1 MGRKHFIVRK
11 ILENVPPNQFIP
23 RPYYLDLLDA
33 VAERNSII
41 CKDKDITLQ
50 FVIQSLYRD
59 IASKNPKKCMLVII
73 NDSTLIDDS
82 AKIFQYTTDDN
93 VFIADITSTSVPE
106 NVDAVFMSAETAAK
120 LCAGVAPA
128 FSILERVSFLVLDD
142 CDLALKSDHPY
153 HTLFPAVKCELT
165 EEEINTVWDR
175 PAEFYSFVTPYRIL
189 GLTFKILPDGCS
201 DHFLAKRY
209 ICSLEHRLNC
219 RLETTSELYNVLSFG
234 AQPEELEI
242 YTQAPSDNGSDQ
254 HPICR
259 TLLRLL
265 QEAHDF
271 LSDLDFTDTEA
282 NVSTGGERIINV
294 PYYCLRAVAQCES
307 ITRELGVYCGAI
319 IARVFLRHLY
329 RLERARAATLE
340 CKNQLEHGE
349 DLLTRI
355 LRYTA
360 TQLSMVARLFQVVS
374 ENCTTKEE
382 VRTLASP
389 RVCQLIDHLRTV
401 KPTGT
406 YRIEAV
412 RQTEGFSEVE
422 DSDNVDN
429 SDDDS
434 DTGRRSSTRS
444 TSVRSRGGRR
454 GSRKRSECFVAP
466 HGLEDDDGSSQQQ
479 SDSDD
484 GSFSS
489 TFSPSNTDSDD
500 ESASNAGRGSEV
512 EDEMGSESGA
522 ESDVTDVSMCLS
534 TGLHRKSK
542 SKSNKR
548 SNKTRNNS
556 LMNRC
561 QRREKIVYRIV
572 AYQPEGVPVVPP
584 LCGLVLVGGCQFS
597 AYALPRFLE
606 DFCNWDSDIAFVRPV
621 ASNITLDKSKS
632 TDLSTANTQ
641 EETVANFRCGGEVNL
656 LVTTQSGLAAASTL
670 PKCNLVASFHPSNSI
685 ETYLLAKSRLRLV
698 SIKTTKAR
706 LWHFLEPS
714 KISMRNQFQE
724 IERMLIQRC
733 SRSGLSLNEHDVD
746 LKFVDEA
753 FDFLPKVRSAIA
765 SAYFCTTKE
774 EVRTLASPRVC
785 QLIDH
790 LRTVKPTGTYRI
802 EAVRQTEGFSEVED
816 SDNVDNSDDDSDTGR
831 RSSTRSTSVRSRGG
845 RRGSR
850 KRSEC
855 FVAPHG
861 LEDDDGSSQQQSD
874 SDDGSFSSTFSP
886 SNTDSDDE
894 SASNAGRGS
903 EVEDEMGSESGAESD
918 VTDVSMC
925 LSTGL
930 HRKSKSKSNKRSNK
944 TRNNSL
950 MNRCQRREKIVY
962 RIVAYQPEGVPVVPP
977 LCGLVLVGGCQFSAY
992 ALPRFLEDFCN
1003 WDSDIAFVRPV
1014 ASNITL
1020 DKSKSTDLSTANTQ
1034 EETVANFRC
1043 GGEVNLL
1050 VTTQSGLAAASTLPK
1065 CNLVAS
1071 FHPSNSIETYLLAKS
1086 RLRLVSIKTT
1096 KARLWHFLEPSKIS
1110 MRNQFQEIERMLI
1123 QRCSR
1128 SGLSLNEHD
1137 VDLKF
1142 VDEAFDFLP
1151 KRNASRAIDVINH
1164 YCARLP
1170 CNFMTRLAPRWN
1182 LISRPLVDV
1191 KSELGD
1197 SGKILTC
1204 PDTDHKDPKVAYR
1217 CALQMPSNSPI
1228 NQVVW
1233 GDWSVCKKMA
1243 KYSASVR
1250 VGHLLLE
1257 AREISNSGRAI
1268 LRHSSIIGPSRIIR
1282 ESRCRSPVKTKSSY
1296 LIKTPDA
1303 FVRCLPK
1310 EDLNST
1316 TSQNYL
1322 YLIDVRHLDSVLTHL
1337 QQQRKH
1343 KGTSSASL
1351 LFYPESENR
1360 IFAFL
1365 TSKRLPYVPDFS
1377 IFTRSGEETVSIYEA
1392 NSCPCLNI
1400 NQLNRLSNF
1409 HRILFKSVLRVEK
1422 DTLMTF
1428 CLPEAQCQILIIPV
1442 KLDSQEIDWD
1452 LVDLCL
1458 STFDPAVGDCRM
1470 PIRRRP
1476 TPPFRISE
1484 EPFPLTQLLSTP
1496 DSSQTVFDFVP
1507 EDFANAVLTPTYR
1520 LVDFPPRY
1528 YVVTIRN
1535 DLSPASRF
1543 PSPQFSNFAD
1553 YYRSKYG
1560 LHLSGSAKDQPLLD
1574 AAYAPLRLASLLVP
1588 RCLAAAAAAA
1598 QRKAANSGGGG
1609 KKENTNSSRGAPRHV
1624 QLLVPEFCYRHAL
1637 PATVWQK
1644 AVCLPSILYRLHHL
1658 LLAEELRSEI
1668 ARETGMGIVDP
1679 PSRAC
1684 FPALRCHALPKLAS
1698 LSRSNSPANVRE
1710 ESTVHEQDNLEVV
1723 KLTLNRPSKGD
1734 THKTGHDFD
1743 TLLAD
1748 FSGDSDKE
1756 LDDSNIDE
1764 IEEEIDAESVDSFE
1778 ENVGKL
1784 TFFPPQDDDTDLEN
1798 RILYRPGPAMILQS
1812 LTRLAAGD
1820 FINMERLETIG
1831 DSFLKFAVTT
1841 YLYLKYPDAQEG
1853 SLSLFRS
1860 HVVENSNLYRFGCGK
1875 KLPGRIVGVAFEPQ
1889 ENWLPPCYVCN
1900 SDNSSADDSLQMVQ
1914 THQFLSNKSIAD
1926 CVEALV
1932 GCYLTERGERSAL
1945 KLLQWFG
1952 VECLPPS
1959 SEMQPT
1965 GAPWKMPDERGLTE
1979 AEKIEID
1986 RIYHVSRYDKLE
1998 NTIGYRFKN
2007 RRLLI
2012 EALTHSTCRD
2022 LHSNPSVN
2030 NTPSS
2035 VFFGNGGYE
2044 RLEFLGDAVLD
2055 YTVTRVLFES
2065 TDGETVRE
2073 LSPGGLTDLR
2083 SALVNNAVF
2092 GALAVTH
2099 CGLHAYLRGTAP
2111 YLTEGTSAFLR
2122 HIRNVSR
2129 GSLNSKRLL
2138 TPDSNTV
2145 ARLND
2150 AENQADSG
2158 AVRPSNEMEAE
2169 VPKALGDVF
2178 ESLAGAVFL
2187 DSGLCLNT
2195 LWRIFFPLLRERIE
2209 RYSTCV
2215 AKSPVRRLLEQ
2226 YPERVKFEKPMVR
2239 PDGKIRLVVRVVGI
2253 GRYVGIGRTYRLA
2266 KSAAADL
2273 AYRRAKEAANL
2284 NSR

>member
-1 MGRKHFIVRK
+1 MGRKHFIVKK

-59 IASKNPKKCMLVII
+59 IASKNPKKCMLVLIPER
-73 NDSTLIDDS
+73 NLIDES
-82 AKIFQYTTDDN
+82 AKIFQYTTDAN
-93 VFIADITSTSVPE
+93 VFIADIASTNVPE
-106 NVDAVFMSAETAAK
+106 NADAVFMSSETASK
-120 LCAGVAPA
+120 LCTGVAPA
-128 FSILERVSFLVLDD
+128 FSISERVSFLVLDD
-142 CDLALKSDHPY
+142 CDLVLKSDHLY
-153 HTLFPAVKCELT
+153 YTLFPAVKYELT
-165 EEEINTVWDR
+165 EEEVNAIWDR
-175 PAEFYSFVTPYRIL
+175 PAEFYSSVTPYRIL
-189 GLTFKILPDGCS
+189 GLTSKILPDGCS
-201 DHFLAKRY
+201 DHILAKRY
-209 ICSLEHRLNC
+209 ICSLEYRLNC
-219 RLETTSELYNVLSFG
+219 RLETTSELNNVLSFG

-242 YTQAPSDNGSDQ
+242 CTQAPSENGSDQ
-254 HPICR
+254 HPICG
-259 TLLRLL
+259 TVLKLL

-271 LSDLDFTDTEA
+271 LSDLDFTGTEA

-360 TQLSMVARLFQVVS
+360 TQLSMVAS
-374 ENCTTKEE
+374 CIAKEE

-412 RQTEGFSEVE
+412 RQIETTSGVE
-422 DSDNVDN
+422 DSDDLEN
-429 SDDDS
+429 SDGDS
-434 DTGRRSSTRS
+434 DTSSRSSVRS
-444 TSVRSRGGRR
+444 TSVRSRSGRR
-454 GSRKRSECFVAP
+454 GRRKSSEGFVAP
-466 HGLEDDDGSSQQQ
+466 HGFEDDDGFSKQQ

-484 GSFSS
+484 DSFSS

-500 ESASNAGRGSEV
+500 ESASNTGRGSEP

-534 TGLHRKSK
+534 TGLHRKPK
-542 SKSNKR
+542 LNSNKKPH
-548 SNKTRNNS
+548 KTRNSS
-556 LMNRC
+556 LLNRSP
-561 QRREKIVYRIV
+561 RREKIVYRIV

-606 DFCNWDSDIAFVRPV
+606 DFCNWDSDIAFVRPGYFFV
-621 ASNITLDKSKS
+621 PKTIAISITSNTIPDKSKS
-632 TDLSTANTQ
+632 TDIPTANTQ
-641 EETVANFRCGGEVNL
+641 EETVANFRGGGEVNL

-698 SIKTTKAR
+698 SINTTKAR

-724 IERMLIQRC
+724 IERLLIQRC
-733 SRSGLSLNEHDVD
+733 SRSDLSVNEHDVD
-746 LKFVDEA
+746 PKFVDEA
-753 FDFLPKVRSAIA
+753 FEFLPK
-765 SAYFCTTKE
+765 
-774 EVRTLASPRVC
+774 
-785 QLIDH
+785 
-790 LRTVKPTGTYRI
+790 
-802 EAVRQTEGFSEVED
+802 
-816 SDNVDNSDDDSDTGR
+816 
-831 RSSTRSTSVRSRGG
+831 
-845 RRGSR
+845 
-850 KRSEC
+850 
-855 FVAPHG
+855 
-861 LEDDDGSSQQQSD
+861 
-874 SDDGSFSSTFSP
+874 
-886 SNTDSDDE
+886 
-894 SASNAGRGS
+894 
-903 EVEDEMGSESGAESD
+903 
-918 VTDVSMC
+918 
-925 LSTGL
+925 LS
-930 HRKSKSKSNKRSNK
+930 
-944 TRNNSL
+944 
-950 MNRCQRREKIVY
+950 
-962 RIVAYQPEGVPVVPP
+962 
-977 LCGLVLVGGCQFSAY
+977 
-992 ALPRFLEDFCN
+992 
-1003 WDSDIAFVRPV
+1003 
-1014 ASNITL
+1014 
-1020 DKSKSTDLSTANTQ
+1020 
-1034 EETVANFRC
+1034 
-1043 GGEVNLL
+1043 
-1050 VTTQSGLAAASTLPK
+1050 
-1065 CNLVAS
+1065 
-1071 FHPSNSIETYLLAKS
+1071 
-1086 RLRLVSIKTT
+1086 
-1096 KARLWHFLEPSKIS
+1096 
-1110 MRNQFQEIERMLI
+1110 
-1123 QRCSR
+1123 
-1128 SGLSLNEHD
+1128 
-1137 VDLKF
+1137 
-1142 VDEAFDFLP
+1142 
-1151 KRNASRAIDVINH
+1151 ASRAIDVINH

-1197 SGKILTC
+1197 SGKALTTC
-1204 PDTDHKDPKVAYR
+1204 PDTHHSDPQVAYR
-1217 CALQMPSNSPI
+1217 CALQMPSNSPV

-1268 LRHSSIIGPSRIIR
+1268 LHHSSIIEPSRMIR

-1310 EDLNST
+1310 VDLNGA

-1343 KGTSSASL
+1343 KGTSSTSL

-1392 NSCPCLNI
+1392 KSCPCLNTD
-1400 NQLNRLSNF
+1400 QLNRLSNF

-1442 KLDSQEIDWD
+1442 KLDTQEIDWD

-1458 STFDPAVGDCRM
+1458 STFDPSVGDCRM

-1476 TPPFRISE
+1476 PPPFRLSE

-1496 DSSQTVFDFVP
+1496 DSSQTIFDFVP

-1535 DLSPASRF
+1535 DLSPASKF

-1609 KKENTNSSRGAPRHV
+1609 RKKENANSSRAAPRHV

-1644 AVCLPSILYRLHHL
+1644 AVCLPSILYRLQHL

-1684 FPALRCHALPKLAS
+1684 FPSLRCRTLPKLTS
-1698 LSRSNSPANVRE
+1698 LSRSTSPVNAKE
-1710 ESTVHEQDNLEVV
+1710 DSTVHGQENPEIV
-1723 KLTLNRPSKGD
+1723 KLTLNPPSKVD

-1743 TLLAD
+1743 ALLGD
-1748 FSGDSDKE
+1748 SFVDSDKE
-1756 LDDSNIDE
+1756 LDDSNIEE

-1784 TFFPPQDDDTDLEN
+1784 TFFPSQDDDTDFEN

-1853 SLSLFRS
+1853 SLSSFRS
-1860 HVVENSNLYRFGCGK
+1860 HVVENSNLFRLGCGK

-1900 SDNSSADDSLQMVQ
+1900 SDNAPTDDLPQTTQ

-1952 VECLPPS
+1952 VECLPPA

-1965 GAPWKMPDERGLTE
+1965 GAPWKMPEERELTE
-1979 AEKIEID
+1979 AEKTEID
-1986 RIYHVSRYDKLE
+1986 RIYHVNRYDKLE
-1998 NTIGYRFKN
+1998 DTIGYKFKN

-2035 VFFGNGGYE
+2035 AFFGSGGYE

-2092 GALAVTH
+2092 GSLAVTH
-2099 CGLHAYLRGTAP
+2099 CGLHAYLRSTSP
-2111 YLTEGTSAFLR
+2111 HLTEGTSAFLR
-2122 HIRNVSR
+2122 HTRSAPR
-2129 GSLNSKRLL
+2129 GNLDSKCPLV
-2138 TPDSNTV
+2138 PDING
-2145 ARLND
+2145 AAGLND
-2150 AENQADSG
+2150 VENQADSG

-2273 AYRRAKEAANL
+2273 AYRRAREANL
-2284 NSR
+2284 NA

>member
-606 DFCNWDSDIAFVRPV
+606 DFCNWDSDIAFVRPGYFFV
-621 ASNITLDKSKS
+621 
-632 TDLSTANTQ
+632 
-641 EETVANFRCGGEVNL
+641 
-656 LVTTQSGLAAASTL
+656 
-670 PKCNLVASFHPSNSI
+670 PKTI
-685 ETYLLAKSRLRLV
+685 
-698 SIKTTKAR
+698 
-706 LWHFLEPS
+706 
-714 KISMRNQFQE
+714 
-724 IERMLIQRC
+724 
-733 SRSGLSLNEHDVD
+733 
-746 LKFVDEA
+746 
-753 FDFLPKVRSAIA
+753 
-765 SAYFCTTKE
+765 
-774 EVRTLASPRVC
+774 
-785 QLIDH
+785 
-790 LRTVKPTGTYRI
+790 
-802 EAVRQTEGFSEVED
+802 
-816 SDNVDNSDDDSDTGR
+816 
-831 RSSTRSTSVRSRGG
+831 
-845 RRGSR
+845 
-850 KRSEC
+850 
-855 FVAPHG
+855 
-861 LEDDDGSSQQQSD
+861 
-874 SDDGSFSSTFSP
+874 
-886 SNTDSDDE
+886 
-894 SASNAGRGS
+894 
-903 EVEDEMGSESGAESD
+903 
-918 VTDVSMC
+918 
-925 LSTGL
+925 
-930 HRKSKSKSNKRSNK
+930 
-944 TRNNSL
+944 
-950 MNRCQRREKIVY
+950 
-962 RIVAYQPEGVPVVPP
+962 
-977 LCGLVLVGGCQFSAY
+977 
-992 ALPRFLEDFCN
+992 
-1003 WDSDIAFVRPV
+1003 
-1014 ASNITL
+1014 

-1900 SDNSSADDSLQMVQ
+1900 SDNSSADDSSRLQMVQ